1 MIKKLQINNFA
12 LIKNLEIDFSRG
24 FSVLSGET
32 GAGKSIMLDAIALL
46 MGKRSDRESLFDKDT
61 KCVLELSLLIENNKK
76 NIFIENNINFDSDTI
91 IRREILTSGKSRAF
105 INDNPV
111 SLSVLNL
118 ITSNC
123 LEIYSQNQSLS
134 LKSSENQLDLLD
146 KISNSNN
153 HLIEYQ
159 YIYKQ
164 FISLNS
170 EIERIKETHTISD
183 SEIDFLKFQINEL
196 EKSNLKIGEK
206 EKLESEYKLL
216 ENSSSIIENLSRT
229 IKNLTIEG
237 GVNSKISEIESD
249 LKKISDFS
257 NSLSELKKRISS
269 VRIDLQDIQ
278 EDLRVQF
285 ESININPQE
294 LENIS
299 NRLDSLNLLLAK
311 HRKNNI
317 SELIE
322 TLEEMNLK
330 LKISSNFDSFLEEK
344 NQKLSMIKNKL
355 ILSSEKLTKKRKST
369 CNKFAEEVENQLK
382 KLGIKFPVFK
392 INIKKKDEFS
402 PKGLDE
408 VQFLFSANKGSEP
421 QEIHKVVS
429 GGELSRLMLCFS
441 YLTSNYENLSCLIFD
456 EIDSGVSGEI
466 ADLMSEMMKDISKNK
481 QVISVTHL
489 PQIASKACSHF
500 KVYKTELSNRTITEI
515 KLLKKEE
522 RVNEIAKMLS
532 GKKVTE
538 SSINNAKELLSQ

>member
-1 MIKKLQINNFA
+1 
-12 LIKNLEIDFSRG
+12 
-24 FSVLSGET
+24 
-32 GAGKSIMLDAIALL
+32 

-76 NIFIENNINFDSDTI
+76 NIFIENNIDFDSDTI

-111 SLSVLNL
+111 SLTVLNL

-134 LKSSENQLDLLD
+134 LKTSENQLDLLD

-153 HLIEYQ
+153 QLIEYQ

-229 IKNLTIEG
+229 IQNLTIEG

-299 NRLDSLNLLLAK
+299 NRLDSLNLLLVK

-330 LKISSNFDSFLEEK
+330 LKISSDFDSF
-344 NQKLSMIKNKL
+344 S
-355 ILSSEKLTKKRKST
+355 
-369 CNKFAEEVENQLK
+369 
-382 KLGIKFPVFK
+382 
-392 INIKKKDEFS
+392 
-402 PKGLDE
+402 
-408 VQFLFSANKGSEP
+408 
-421 QEIHKVVS
+421 
-429 GGELSRLMLCFS
+429 
-441 YLTSNYENLSCLIFD
+441 
-456 EIDSGVSGEI
+456 
-466 ADLMSEMMKDISKNK
+466 
-481 QVISVTHL
+481 
-489 PQIASKACSHF
+489 
-500 KVYKTELSNRTITEI
+500 
-515 KLLKKEE
+515 
-522 RVNEIAKMLS
+522 
-532 GKKVTE
+532 
-538 SSINNAKELLSQ
+538 